1 MKLQATIIS
10 LATVMSNFL
19 NVQEYHTDLA
29 HGNRKYLVLDRLM
42 TNTSSIFNVYWPIST
57 ILSILLV
64 LLPKSVPY
72 TTGSD
77 IKETV
82 NAFFQ
87 LNVSIAEVSEIEG
100 ETILCGFLL
109 YCHSEMKP
117 IQWRFVYEKKYT
129 LAVLKALSYD
139 L

>member
-1 MKLQATIIS
+1 MKLQAEIF

-19 NVQEYHTDLA
+19 NVREYYTDLT
-29 HGNRKYLVLDRLM
+29 HGNRKYLVFDRLI
-42 TNTSSIFNVYWPIST
+42 TNTSSVFSYVYWPVSS

-64 LLPKSVPY
+64 LLPKSIPN

-87 LNVSIAEVSEIEG
+87 LNASIAEVSEIEG
-100 ETILCGFLL
+100 ETICGFSL

-117 IQWRFVYEKKYT
+117 IQWRFVYEKKYA
-129 LAVLKALSYD
+129 LAVPKALSYN